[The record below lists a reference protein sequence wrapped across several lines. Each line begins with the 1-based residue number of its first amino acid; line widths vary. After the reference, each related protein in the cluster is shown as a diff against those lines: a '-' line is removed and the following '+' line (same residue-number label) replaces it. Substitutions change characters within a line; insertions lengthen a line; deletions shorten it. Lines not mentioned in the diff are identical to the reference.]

1 MQLAVILAVLGLV
14 NIIGVGVVSES
25 NLAQRDA
32 EGAEYRATVEVEQ
45 VSPDER
51 PNLVDAL
58 KR

>member
-14 NIIGVGVVSES
+14 NIIGVGVVSEHEM
-25 NLAQRDA
+25 AQRGVD
-32 EGAEYRATVEVEQ
+32 GAEYRATVEVEQ

-58 KR
+58 SK